1 MTVAE
6 HLRASKGA
14 HDAYRQATG
23 KADKSGKLTQAP
35 NYVVAEEHVAR
46 ALEHRLAAHE
56 ADPEHTDSEWGN
68 WQHRQHEALVA
79 FYERY
84 ATLA

>member
-1 MTVAE
+1 
-6 HLRASKGA
+6 
-14 HDAYRQATG
+14 
-23 KADKSGKLTQAP
+23 
-35 NYVVAEEHVAR
+35 VAR